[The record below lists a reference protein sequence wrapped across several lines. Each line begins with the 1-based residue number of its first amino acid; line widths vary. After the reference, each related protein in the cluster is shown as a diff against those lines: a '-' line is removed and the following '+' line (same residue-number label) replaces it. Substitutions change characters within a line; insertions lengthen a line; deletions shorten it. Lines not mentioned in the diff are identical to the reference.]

1 MSEQLRA
8 KLAELSRELDQAE
21 DPALAERLKPMIAG
35 IETQLAAEGEIDVVE
50 QGNLVALV
58 DELVAEFE
66 VEHPTLSSMIADI
79 SIKLSSM
86 GI

>member
-8 KLAELSRELDQAE
+8 KLAQLSRELDQAE